1 LFGWDPDGWSILFTS
16 KRSGS
21 FDLWR
26 IRVAEGKPQGEAE
39 LVKSDLGDVDPL
51 GSTPKGSFF
60 YGRGQ
65 VIRNVYV
72 ATLDMASGGI
82 VTTPVLVSTAHVG
95 SADSPAWSPDGNYL
109 AYLAPAYKGFVV
121 SGGAGK
127 LCILSLKDGRQREF
141 DLAYEY
147 HIQDDAHLSWSPD
160 GQSILA
166 SSFARGVCRIDTRTG
181 EVSTAAAINGLIA
194 DWSPD
199 ANTVYTVR
207 PWMSDSRPAV
217 VLSHDAASGQEK
229 ELYHSVERISLPIAG
244 RPLSPDGKWLAVGR
258 FVQKEDTAT
267 RPIKILLIPTSGGEA
282 RELVTIEAPQGLLDF
297 CWTPDGKHIVYSQ
310 YNRKG
315 GFTSTVELWEIF
327 MEGGTPRKLGLSM
340 GWLHQVSFH
349 PDGKRIAFTAGGQSW
364 YDVWVIEN
372 LPPLKASR

>member
-1 LFGWDPDGWSILFTS
+1 
-16 KRSGS
+16 
-21 FDLWR
+21 
-26 IRVAEGKPQGEAE
+26 
-39 LVKSDLGDVDPL
+39 
-51 GSTPKGSFF
+51 
-60 YGRGQ
+60 
-65 VIRNVYV
+65 
-72 ATLDMASGGI
+72 MASGA
-82 VTTPVLVSTAHVG
+82 VLDAPVLASTAHVG

-121 SGGAGK
+121 SGGACK

-141 DLAYEY
+141 DLAYDY
-147 HIQDDAHLSWSPD
+147 SIKDDAHISWSPD

-166 SSFARGVCRIDTRTG
+166 SSFAQGVRRIDTRTG
-181 EVSTAAAINGLIA
+181 EVSMVAAVKGLIA
-194 DWSPD
+194 DWAPD
-199 ANTVYTVR
+199 ANMVYTVR

-229 ELYHSVERISLPIAG
+229 ELYRSSERVGLPAKG